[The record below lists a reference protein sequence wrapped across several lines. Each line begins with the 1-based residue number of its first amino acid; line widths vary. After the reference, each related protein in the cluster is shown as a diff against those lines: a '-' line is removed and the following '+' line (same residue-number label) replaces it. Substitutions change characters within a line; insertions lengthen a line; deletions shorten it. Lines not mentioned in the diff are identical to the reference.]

1 MPRLNPIFDQLTT
14 YPQQALN
21 ERKAQ
26 VKLAGKKIYDFGI
39 GDPIEPAPE
48 FILQALRDAVKPHC
62 GYPKVA
68 GSVEDIDG
76 IDEATP

>member
-26 VKLAGKKIYDFGI
+26 VKLAEKKSM
-39 GDPIEPAPE
+39 
-48 FILQALRDAVKPHC
+48 ILELEIPSSQHLNLFDKHFVMLLNHTVDI
-62 GYPKVA
+62 PK
-68 GSVEDIDG
+68 
-76 IDEATP
+76 